1 MIFILMGP
9 SGSGKT
15 AIGKGSGL
23 PELISH
29 TSRKMREGEIHGKD
43 YYFTTKEDIL
53 KIDKVEFTE
62 YDNEYYCLSRK
73 EVENKLKRYGSV
85 FVIMDRNGAEQ
96 IIEAY
101 SKKDVRVIY
110 VTAPFFQLYW
120 RLIKRDGL
128 KKATK
133 RMYHAV
139 RTGEFKNKDIAN
151 YVINNKNGKLDKSIE
166 LFKEIVRIVVLC
178 NNKKYRGR
186 KVLKK

>member
-29 TSRKMREGEIHGKD
+29 TSRKMREGEIYGKD

-85 FVIMDRNGAEQ
+85 FVIVDRNGAEQ

-101 SKKDVRVIY
+101 SKKM
-110 VTAPFFQLYW
+110 L
-120 RLIKRDGL
+120 
-128 KKATK
+128 
-133 RMYHAV
+133 
-139 RTGEFKNKDIAN
+139 
-151 YVINNKNGKLDKSIE
+151 E
-166 LFKEIVRIVVLC
+166 LFT
-178 NNKKYRGR
+178 
-186 KVLKK
+186 